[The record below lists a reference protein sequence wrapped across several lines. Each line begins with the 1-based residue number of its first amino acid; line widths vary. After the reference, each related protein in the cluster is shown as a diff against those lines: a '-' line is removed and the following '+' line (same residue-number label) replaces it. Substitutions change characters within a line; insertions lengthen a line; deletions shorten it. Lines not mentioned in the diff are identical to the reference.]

1 MSLPI
6 KFEKSQGN
14 GLIKVTL
21 FYINC
26 LKKTSLTF
34 FILPI
39 DIS

>member
-1 MSLPI
+1 M
-6 KFEKSQGN
+6 G

-21 FYINC
+21 F
-26 LKKTSLTF
+26 LRQLLEKTFLTF

>member
-1 MSLPI
+1 MNL
-6 KFEKSQGN
+6 KNFHMV

-21 FYINC
+21 FYFNC
-26 LKKTSLTF
+26 LKKTFLTF